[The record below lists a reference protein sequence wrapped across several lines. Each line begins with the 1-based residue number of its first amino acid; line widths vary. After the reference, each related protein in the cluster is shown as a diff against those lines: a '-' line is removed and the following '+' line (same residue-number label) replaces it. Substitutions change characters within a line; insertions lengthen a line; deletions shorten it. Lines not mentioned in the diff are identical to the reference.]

1 MVERG
6 GIRCIRM
13 IAGLMGLESQICW
26 NMLMLIQTVS
36 DGTWGVNSKNGTMKD
51 LEDKY
56 GITVAIIDLFYSI
69 LPW

>member
-1 MVERG
+1 
-6 GIRCIRM
+6 
-13 IAGLMGLESQICW
+13 
-26 NMLMLIQTVS
+26 MLIQTVS